1 MNFAIIYFG
10 LLCYKTANEQMER
23 FLEFSICRKG
33 ENSMQD
39 KKNNQIEDIRED
51 PFEEYIRMGEPDK
64 ADKAYAWQTAIGLQ
78 DVDRLKPS
86 EYLLNTAKEN
96 IDGNISMDE
105 AKKRIDS
112 YYKEAAHYVPEGTEE
127 ADKVSVHIAEILS
140 DKAFTFS
147 PTQYISIHK
156 RLFAGVF
163 SHAGKL
169 RDYSITKKEW
179 VLDGDTVMY
188 GGALELRETLDY
200 DFKTER
206 EFSYADLTM
215 SEIISHLAV
224 FVSRLWQI
232 HIFCEGNTRTTAV
245 FFIKYLR
252 SMGFNVTND
261 VFARHAWYF
270 RNSLVRAN
278 YRNVKNGV
286 YEDMSF
292 LEMFLRNLL
301 MGEKNELKNQY
312 MHIRWDETTHSDEKQ
327 DIQQHIEQH
336 IQQDIQQHIEG
347 ENDLLTLLDTKEVS
361 SKMKNNILRLHD
373 AFGMEK
379 VFGRG
384 DVVTVLKITESP
396 ASTLLGK
403 MFDLSLTEKITG
415 AGKGRYRFIV

>member
-1 MNFAIIYFG
+1 
-10 LLCYKTANEQMER
+10 
-23 FLEFSICRKG
+23 
-33 ENSMQD
+33 MQD
-39 KKNNQIEDIRED
+39 KKNNQIDDIRED

-86 EYLLNTAKEN
+86 KYLLNTAKEN
-96 IDGNISMDE
+96 IDGNISIEE
-105 AKKRIDS
+105 AKRRIDS
-112 YYKEAAHYVPEGTEE
+112 YYKEAANHVPEGTEE

-140 DKAFTFS
+140 DNSFTFS
-147 PTQYISIHK
+147 PAQYISIHK
-156 RLFAGVF
+156 RLFAGFF

-169 RDYSITKKEW
+169 RDYNITKKEW

-200 DFKTER
+200 DFNTER
-206 EFSYADLTM
+206 EFSYANLTM

-261 VFARHAWYF
+261 VFAKHAWYF

-292 LEMFLRNLL
+292 LESFLRNLL
-301 MGEKNELKNQY
+301 MGEKNELKNRY
-312 MHIRWDETTHSDEKQ
+312 MHIRWDETAHSDEKRH
-327 DIQQHIEQH
+327 IEQHIEQH
-336 IQQDIQQHIEG
+336 IEK
-347 ENDLLTLLDTKEVS
+347 ENDLLALLDTKEVS
-361 SKMKNNILRLHD
+361 IKMKNNIVRLHD

-384 DVVTVLKITESP
+384 DVVVVLGITERP
-396 ASTLLGK
+396 ASTLLGR
-403 MFDLSLTEKITG
+403 MLDLGLTEKITG
-415 AGKGRYRFIV
+415 AGKGRYRFTV